1 MAKTVKKESK
11 SKTSNKNNTITK
23 ETNSIENTIS
33 SINEDDNDEPIL
45 VNDKNE
51 IIYDPQ
57 EELKKVMEKIEPNI
71 PTDFLEDDV
80 KEGIEFLKKNA
91 TLPTDLGSDV
101 DKSLEYV
108 EKQMEEL
115 NKVKENIMKNYSDN
129 KSNFNFTSYC
139 NGTTNKWYKI

>member
-11 SKTSNKNNTITK
+11 TKTSTKNSTNVK
-23 ETNSIENTIS
+23 ETISVDNTIS
-33 SINEDDNDEPIL
+33 PINEGNDDEPIL

-80 KEGIEFLKKNA
+80 KAGIEFLKKNA

-115 NKVKENIMKNYSDN
+115 NKVKDNIIKNTTNN
-129 KSNFNFTSYC
+129 KSNFNFTSFW
-139 NGTTNKWYKI
+139 NGTTNKW

>member
-11 SKTSNKNNTITK
+11 PKTSIKNNTIAK
-23 ETNSIENTIS
+23 ETNSIKNTIP

-80 KEGIEFLKKNA
+80 KAGIEFLKKNA
-91 TLPTDLGSDV
+91 TLPSDLDSDV

-115 NKVKENIMKNYSDN
+115 NKVKENIMKNYSSN
-129 KSNFNFTSYC
+129 KSNFNFTSYW
-139 NGTTNKWYKI
+139 NGTTNKW

>member
-11 SKTSNKNNTITK
+11 TKTSVKNSTNVK
-23 ETNSIENTIS
+23 ETISTDNTIS
-33 SINEDDNDEPIL
+33 PVNEGDNDEPIL

-51 IIYDPQ
+51 IIYDPL
-57 EELKKVMEKIEPNI
+57 EEFKKVVEKIEPNI

-91 TLPTDLGSDV
+91 TLPTDLKGDV
-101 DKSLEYV
+101 NKNLEFV

-115 NKVKENIMKNYSDN
+115 NKIKDNIIKNTTNN
-129 KSNFNFTSYC
+129 KSNFNFTSYW
-139 NGTTNKWYKI
+139 NGTTNKW

>member
-1 MAKTVKKESK
+1 MAKTVKKENK
-11 SKTSNKNNTITK
+11 PKTSNKNNTITK
-23 ETNSIENTIS
+23 ETNSVKNTIS
-33 SINEDDNDEPIL
+33 LINEDDNDEPIL

-57 EELKKVMEKIEPNI
+57 KELEKVMEKIEPNI

-80 KEGIEFLKKNA
+80 KEGIEFLKKNS

-115 NKVKENIMKNYSDN
+115 NKVKENIMKNYSSS
-129 KSNFNFTSYC
+129 KSNFNFTSYW
-139 NGTTNKWYKI
+139 NGTTNKW

>member
-11 SKTSNKNNTITK
+11 TKTSTKNSTNVK
-23 ETNSIENTIS
+23 ETISADNTIS
-33 SINEDDNDEPIL
+33 PVNESNDDEPIL

-80 KEGIEFLKKNA
+80 KAGIEFLKKNA

-115 NKVKENIMKNYSDN
+115 NKVKDNIIKNTTNN
-129 KSNFNFTSYC
+129 KSNFNFTSFW
-139 NGTTNKWYKI
+139 NGTTNKW

>member
-1 MAKTVKKESK
+1 MAKTVKKENK
-11 SKTSNKNNTITK
+11 PKTSNKNNTIAK

-33 SINEDDNDEPIL
+33 SINEGDNDEPIL

-57 EELKKVMEKIEPNI
+57 EEIKKVMEKIEPNI

-115 NKVKENIMKNYSDN
+115 NKVKENIMKNYSNN
-129 KSNFNFTSYC
+129 KSNFNFTSYW
-139 NGTTNKWYKI
+139 NGTTNKW

>member
-11 SKTSNKNNTITK
+11 PKTSNKNNTIAK

-57 EELKKVMEKIEPNI
+57 EEIKKVMENIEPNI

-80 KEGIEFLKKNA
+80 KAGIEFLKKNA
-91 TLPTDLGSDV
+91 TLPTDLDSDV

-115 NKVKENIMKNYSDN
+115 NKVKENIMKNYSSN
-129 KSNFNFTSYC
+129 KSNFNFTSYW
-139 NGTTNKWYKI
+139 NGTTNKW

>member
-11 SKTSNKNNTITK
+11 AKTSIKNSIKVK
-23 ETNSIENTIS
+23 ETISTDNTIS
-33 SINEDDNDEPIL
+33 PVNEGDNDEPIL

-57 EELKKVMEKIEPNI
+57 EELKKVMEKIESNI

-91 TLPTDLGSDV
+91 TLPTDLDSDV
-101 DKSLEYV
+101 NKSLEYV

-115 NKVKENIMKNYSDN
+115 NKVKENIMKNYSSN
-129 KSNFNFTSYC
+129 KSNFNFTSYW
-139 NGTTNKWYKI
+139 NGTTNKW

>member
-11 SKTSNKNNTITK
+11 PKTSIKNSTK
-23 ETNSIENTIS
+23 VKEPISVDNTIS
-33 SINEDDNDEPIL
+33 PVNESDNDEPIL

-57 EELKKVMEKIEPNI
+57 EELKKVMENIEPNI

-80 KEGIEFLKKNA
+80 KAGIEFLKKNA
-91 TLPTDLGSDV
+91 TLPTDLDSDV

-115 NKVKENIMKNYSDN
+115 NKVKENIMKNYSSN
-129 KSNFNFTSYC
+129 KSNFNFTSYW
-139 NGTTNKWYKI
+139 NGTTNKW

>member
-11 SKTSNKNNTITK
+11 PKTANKNNTITK

-115 NKVKENIMKNYSDN
+115 NKVKENIMKNYSNN
-129 KSNFNFTSYC
+129 KSNFNFTSYW
-139 NGTTNKWYKI
+139 NGTTNKW

>member
-11 SKTSNKNNTITK
+11 TKTSTKNSTNVK
-23 ETNSIENTIS
+23 ETISADNTIS
-33 SINEDDNDEPIL
+33 PVNESNDDEPIL

-115 NKVKENIMKNYSDN
+115 NKVKENIIKNTTNN
-129 KSNFNFTSYC
+129 KPNFNFTSFW
-139 NGTTNKWYKI
+139 NGTTNKW

>member
-11 SKTSNKNNTITK
+11 PKTTNKNNTIAK

-33 SINEDDNDEPIL
+33 PINEDDNDEPIL

-115 NKVKENIMKNYSDN
+115 NKVKENIMKNYSNN
-129 KSNFNFTSYC
+129 KSNFNFTSYW
-139 NGTTNKWYKI
+139 NGTTNKW

>member
-11 SKTSNKNNTITK
+11 PKTSNKNSTNVK
-23 ETNSIENTIS
+23 ETISADNTIS
-33 SINEDDNDEPIL
+33 PVNEGNDDDEPIL

-57 EELKKVMEKIEPNI
+57 DELKKVMEKIEPNI

-80 KEGIEFLKKNA
+80 KAGIEFLKKNA

-115 NKVKENIMKNYSDN
+115 NKVKDNIIKNTTNN
-129 KSNFNFTSYC
+129 KSNFNFTSFW
-139 NGTTNKWYKI
+139 NGTTNKW

>member
-11 SKTSNKNNTITK
+11 PKTTNKNNTITK
-23 ETNSIENTIS
+23 ETNSIKNTIS

-57 EELKKVMEKIEPNI
+57 EEMKKVMEKIEPNI

-80 KEGIEFLKKNA
+80 KEGIEFLKKNT

-115 NKVKENIMKNYSDN
+115 NKVKENIMKNYSN
-129 KSNFNFTSYC
+129 KNSNFNFTSYW
-139 NGTTNKWYKI
+139 NGTTNKW

>member
-11 SKTSNKNNTITK
+11 AKTSIKNSTNVK
-23 ETNSIENTIS
+23 ETISADNTIS
-33 SINEDDNDEPIL
+33 PVNEGDNDEPIL

-57 EELKKVMEKIEPNI
+57 EELKKVMEKIEPII

-80 KEGIEFLKKNA
+80 KEGIEFLKKNT

-115 NKVKENIMKNYSDN
+115 NKIKDNIIKNTTNN
-129 KSNFNFTSYC
+129 KSNFNFTSFW
-139 NGTTNKWYKI
+139 NGTTNKW

>member
-11 SKTSNKNNTITK
+11 SKTSNKNSTNVK
-23 ETNSIENTIS
+23 ETISVDNTIS
-33 SINEDDNDEPIL
+33 PVNESNDDEPIL

-80 KEGIEFLKKNA
+80 KAGIEFLKKNA

-115 NKVKENIMKNYSDN
+115 NKVKDNIIKNTTNN
-129 KSNFNFTSYC
+129 KSNFNFTSFW
-139 NGTTNKWYKI
+139 NGTTNKW

>member
-11 SKTSNKNNTITK
+11 TKTFNKNSTNVK
-23 ETNSIENTIS
+23 ETISVDNTIS
-33 SINEDDNDEPIL
+33 PINEGNDDEPIL

-80 KEGIEFLKKNA
+80 KAGIEFLKKNA

-115 NKVKENIMKNYSDN
+115 NKVKDNIIKNTTNN
-129 KSNFNFTSYC
+129 KSNFNFTSFW
-139 NGTTNKWYKI
+139 NGTTNKW

>member
-11 SKTSNKNNTITK
+11 PKTANKNNTITK

-101 DKSLEYV
+101 NKSLEYV

-115 NKVKENIMKNYSDN
+115 NKVKENIMKNYSNN
-129 KSNFNFTSYC
+129 KSNFNFTSYW
-139 NGTTNKWYKI
+139 NGTTNKW

>member
-11 SKTSNKNNTITK
+11 TKTSTKNSTNVK
-23 ETNSIENTIS
+23 ETISADNTIS
-33 SINEDDNDEPIL
+33 PVNESNDDEPIL

-80 KEGIEFLKKNA
+80 NAGIEFLKKNA

-115 NKVKENIMKNYSDN
+115 NKVKENIMKNYSNN
-129 KSNFNFTSYC
+129 KSNFNFTSFW
-139 NGTTNKWYKI
+139 NGTANKW

>member
-11 SKTSNKNNTITK
+11 PKTTNKNNTIAK

-33 SINEDDNDEPIL
+33 TLNEVDNDEPIL

-71 PTDFLEDDV
+71 PTDFLDDDV

-115 NKVKENIMKNYSDN
+115 NKVKENIVKNYSN
-129 KSNFNFTSYC
+129 NSSNFNFTSYW
-139 NGTTNKWYKI
+139 NGTTNKW

>member
-11 SKTSNKNNTITK
+11 PKTTNKNNTITK

-57 EELKKVMEKIEPNI
+57 EELKKIMEKIEPNI
-71 PTDFLEDDV
+71 PTDFLENDV

-115 NKVKENIMKNYSDN
+115 NKVKENIMKNYSNN
-129 KSNFNFTSYC
+129 KSSFNFTSYW
-139 NGTTNKWYKI
+139 NGTTNKW

>member
-11 SKTSNKNNTITK
+11 SKTSNKNSTNVK
-23 ETNSIENTIS
+23 ETISADNTIS
-33 SINEDDNDEPIL
+33 PVNESNDDEPIL

-80 KEGIEFLKKNA
+80 KAGIEFLKKNA

-115 NKVKENIMKNYSDN
+115 NKVKDNIIKNTTNN
-129 KSNFNFTSYC
+129 KSNFNFTSFW
-139 NGTTNKWYKI
+139 NGTTNKW

>member
-11 SKTSNKNNTITK
+11 TKTSNKKNNVIT
-23 ETNSIENTIS
+23 EDITIENNIS
-33 SINEDDNDEPIL
+33 PVNEVDADEPIL
-45 VNDKNE
+45 VNEKNE

-71 PTDFLEDDV
+71 PTDFLEEDV

-91 TLPTDLGSDV
+91 NLPTDLGSDV
-101 DKSLEYV
+101 NKSLEYV

-115 NKVKENIMKNYSDN
+115 NKVKDNLMKNTGSSR
-129 KSNFNFTSYC
+129 SNFNFTSFW
-139 NGTTNKWYKI
+139 NGTINKW

>member
-11 SKTSNKNNTITK
+11 PKTSNKNNTIAK
-23 ETNSIENTIS
+23 ETNSIKNTIP
-33 SINEDDNDEPIL
+33 SINENDNDEPIL

-71 PTDFLEDDV
+71 PTHFLEDDV

-115 NKVKENIMKNYSDN
+115 NKVKENIMKNYSNN
-129 KSNFNFTSYC
+129 KSNFNFTSYW
-139 NGTTNKWYKI
+139 NGTTNKW

>member
-11 SKTSNKNNTITK
+11 TKATNKNNTITK

-57 EELKKVMEKIEPNI
+57 EELEKVMEKIEPNI

-115 NKVKENIMKNYSDN
+115 NKVKENIMKNYSNN
-129 KSNFNFTSYC
+129 KSNFNFTSYW
-139 NGTTNKWYKI
+139 NGTTNKW

>member
-11 SKTSNKNNTITK
+11 PKTSNKNNTITK
-23 ETNSIENTIS
+23 ETNSVKNTIS
-33 SINEDDNDEPIL
+33 LINEDDNDEPIL

-57 EELKKVMEKIEPNI
+57 EELEKVMEKIEPNI

-80 KEGIEFLKKNA
+80 KEGIEFLKKNS

-115 NKVKENIMKNYSDN
+115 NKVKENIMKNYSSN
-129 KSNFNFTSYC
+129 KSNFNFTSYW
-139 NGTTNKWYKI
+139 NGTTNKW

>member
-11 SKTSNKNNTITK
+11 TKTSNKNNTIAK
-23 ETNSIENTIS
+23 ETNSIKNTIS

-115 NKVKENIMKNYSDN
+115 NKIKDNIIKNTTNN
-129 KSNFNFTSYC
+129 KSNFNFTSFW
-139 NGTTNKWYKI
+139 NGTTNKW

>member
-11 SKTSNKNNTITK
+11 TKTSTKNSTNVK
-23 ETNSIENTIS
+23 ETISADNTIS
-33 SINEDDNDEPIL
+33 PVNESNDDEPIL

-80 KEGIEFLKKNA
+80 KAGIEFLKKNA

-115 NKVKENIMKNYSDN
+115 NKVKDNIIKNTTNN
-129 KSNFNFTSYC
+129 KSNFNFTSYW
-139 NGTTNKWYKI
+139 NGTTNKW

>member
-11 SKTSNKNNTITK
+11 PKTSIKNSTKVK
-23 ETNSIENTIS
+23 ETISADNTIS
-33 SINEDDNDEPIL
+33 PVNEGDDDEPIL

-71 PTDFLEDDV
+71 PTDFLEEDV

-91 TLPTDLGSDV
+91 TLPTDLDSDV

-115 NKVKENIMKNYSDN
+115 NKVKENIMKNYSSN
-129 KSNFNFTSYC
+129 KSNFNFTSYW
-139 NGTTNKWYKI
+139 NGTTNKW

>member
-11 SKTSNKNNTITK
+11 PKTSNKNNTIAK

-33 SINEDDNDEPIL
+33 LINEDDNDEPIL

-80 KEGIEFLKKNA
+80 KEGIEFLKKNS

-115 NKVKENIMKNYSDN
+115 NKVKENIMKNYSSS
-129 KSNFNFTSYC
+129 KSNFNFTSYW
-139 NGTTNKWYKI
+139 NGTTNKW

>member
-11 SKTSNKNNTITK
+11 TKTSIKNSTNIK
-23 ETNSIENTIS
+23 ETISTGNTIS
-33 SINEDDNDEPIL
+33 PVNEGDDDEPIL

-71 PTDFLEDDV
+71 PTDFLEEDV

-115 NKVKENIMKNYSDN
+115 NKVKENIIKNTTNN
-129 KSNFNFTSYC
+129 KSNFNFTSFW
-139 NGTTNKWYKI
+139 NGTTNKW

>member
-1 MAKTVKKESK
+1 MAKTVKKERK
-11 SKTSNKNNTITK
+11 PKTTNKNNTDVKKTISTK
-23 ETNSIENTIS
+23 NTIS
-33 SINEDDNDEPIL
+33 PVIENDNDEPIL

-91 TLPTDLGSDV
+91 TLPADLGTDV
-101 DKSLEYV
+101 DKSLDYV

-115 NKVKENIMKNYSDN
+115 NKVKENIMKNYSN
-129 KSNFNFTSYC
+129 KKSSFNFTSYW
-139 NGTTNKWYKI
+139 NGTTNKW

>member
-11 SKTSNKNNTITK
+11 AKTSIKNSTKVK
-23 ETNSIENTIS
+23 ETISADNTIS
-33 SINEDDNDEPIL
+33 PVNEGDNDEPIL

-57 EELKKVMEKIEPNI
+57 EELKKVMEKIESNI

-91 TLPTDLGSDV
+91 TLPTDLDSDV
-101 DKSLEYV
+101 NKSLEYV

-115 NKVKENIMKNYSDN
+115 NKVKENIMKNYSSN
-129 KSNFNFTSYC
+129 KSNFNFTSYW
-139 NGTTNKWYKI
+139 NGTTNKW

>member
-11 SKTSNKNNTITK
+11 PKTSIKNSTK
-23 ETNSIENTIS
+23 VKEPISVDNTIS
-33 SINEDDNDEPIL
+33 PVNESDNDEPIL

-57 EELKKVMEKIEPNI
+57 EELKKVMENIEPNI

-80 KEGIEFLKKNA
+80 KAGIEFLKKNA
-91 TLPTDLGSDV
+91 TLPTDLDSDV

-115 NKVKENIMKNYSDN
+115 NKVKDNIIKNTTNN
-129 KSNFNFTSYC
+129 KSNFNFTSFW
-139 NGTTNKWYKI
+139 NGTTNKW

>member
-11 SKTSNKNNTITK
+11 PKTSNKNNTIAK

-80 KEGIEFLKKNA
+80 KEGIEFLKKNS

-115 NKVKENIMKNYSDN
+115 NKVKENIMKNYSSS
-129 KSNFNFTSYC
+129 KSNFNFTSYW
-139 NGTTNKWYKI
+139 NGTTNKW

>member
-11 SKTSNKNNTITK
+11 PKTTNKNNTIAK
-23 ETNSIENTIS
+23 ETNSIKNTIS
-33 SINEDDNDEPIL
+33 PINEDDNDEPIL

-57 EELKKVMEKIEPNI
+57 EELKKVIEKIEPNI

-80 KEGIEFLKKNA
+80 KEGIEFIKNNT

-115 NKVKENIMKNYSDN
+115 NKVKENIMKNYSNN
-129 KSNFNFTSYC
+129 KSNFNFTSYW
-139 NGTTNKWYKI
+139 NGTTNKW

>member
-11 SKTSNKNNTITK
+11 AKTSNKNNTIAK
-23 ETNSIENTIS
+23 ETNSIKNTIS

-101 DKSLEYV
+101 DKNLEYV

-115 NKVKENIMKNYSDN
+115 NKIKDNIIKNTTNN
-129 KSNFNFTSYC
+129 KSNFNFTSFW
-139 NGTTNKWYKI
+139 NGTTNKW

>member
-11 SKTSNKNNTITK
+11 PKTANKNNTITK

-57 EELKKVMEKIEPNI
+57 EELKKVMERIEPNI

-80 KEGIEFLKKNA
+80 KEG
-91 TLPTDLGSDV
+91 
-101 DKSLEYV
+101 Y
-108 EKQMEEL
+108 
-115 NKVKENIMKNYSDN
+115 
-129 KSNFNFTSYC
+129 
-139 NGTTNKWYKI
+139 

>member
-11 SKTSNKNNTITK
+11 TKATNKNNTIAK
-23 ETNSIENTIS
+23 ETNSIKNTIPP
-33 SINEDDNDEPIL
+33 IDEDDNDEPML

-80 KEGIEFLKKNA
+80 KDGIEFLKKNA

-101 DKSLEYV
+101 DKSIEYV

-115 NKVKENIMKNYSDN
+115 NKVKENIMKNYSN
-129 KSNFNFTSYC
+129 NSSKFNFTSFW
-139 NGTTNKWYKI
+139 NGTTNKW